1 MAAAS
6 ASTVRV
12 TASAGRPRCC
22 RPARRSA
29 TITTAA
35 AVAGPLVPPRCRL
48 PGGLG
53 VAAAA
58 AALLMAAPQPAEAL
72 KIPPVSLESAEARC
86 KISTLDKFADTR
98 AKFSLEASSGAMDE
112 ALVDVRG
119 CDFHGQDLSSKVFS
133 GVLMDGINLQDARL
147 VGVEMSRA
155 IARSAN
161 LAGIDLTD
169 ANAYSS
175 IFDGSDLRGAQFENA
190 VLSSASFG
198 RDASGTWANLEG
210 AHFEGALLSSSDV
223 GRVCENPTL
232 SSDARKY
239 ELGCR

>member
-119 CDFHGQDLSSKVFS
+119 CDFHGQDLSSKVLPS
-133 GVLMDGINLQDARL
+133 LSHR
-147 VGVEMSRA
+147 RP
-155 IARSAN
+155 RSARCRP
-161 LAGIDLTD
+161 AELTD
-169 ANAYSS
+169 RA
-175 IFDGSDLRGAQFENA
+175 GAS
-190 VLSSASFG
+190 VLGCVDG
-198 RDASGTWANLEG
+198 RDQSPRRATGGRGDVARHRAQRQSRRHRPHRRQRLFQRLRRLRPARRAVRKRSAVQRILRAGRLR
-210 AHFEGALLSSSDV
+210 DV
-223 GRVCENPTL
+223 GQPGGRTL
-232 SSDARKY
+232 
-239 ELGCR
+239 